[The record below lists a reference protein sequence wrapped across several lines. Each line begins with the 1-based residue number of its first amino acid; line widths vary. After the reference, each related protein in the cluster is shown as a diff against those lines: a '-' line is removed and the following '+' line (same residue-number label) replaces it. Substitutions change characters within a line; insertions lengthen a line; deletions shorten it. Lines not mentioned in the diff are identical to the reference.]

1 MSSSLR
7 PCCPDL
13 SVFASLAISCSV
25 LSPLFHVLI
34 CVYVCFWVCWFLC
47 SSRTQWN
54 FPTFPLHTPAGN
66 HKPTCDDPI
75 KSHYSRV
82 ADQIVEWLHHSL
94 WWLRF
99 LLLRVMKLSCTEE
112 IAGICGSE
120 VNVLSNCK
128 YQVSWSAAQH
138 LEGELLAPGIRTH
151 HYCGFTFL
159 ETVVIT
165 YQCKLNSL
173 FWRSCAFE
181 SYFILQQTDTNN
193 SV

>member
-1 MSSSLR
+1 MFVSECAGFCAAAGLNGIFPPFRSTHLLEITSLPVMTLLR
-7 PCCPDL
+7 
-13 SVFASLAISCSV
+13 AT
-25 LSPLFHVLI
+25 
-34 CVYVCFWVCWFLC
+34 
-47 SSRTQWN
+47 TQ
-54 FPTFPLHTPAGN
+54 
-66 HKPTCDDPI
+66 
-75 KSHYSRV
+75 
-82 ADQIVEWLHHSL
+82 EWLIRSLNDYSHSL

>member
-13 SVFASLAISCSV
+13 SVFASLAISCSF
-25 LSPLFHVLI
+25 PQ
-34 CVYVCFWVCWFLC
+34 
-47 SSRTQWN
+47 SSV
-54 FPTFPLHTPAGN
+54 
-66 HKPTCDDPI
+66 
-75 KSHYSRV
+75 SRV
-82 ADQIVEWLHHSL
+82 NMCVCLFLSVLVLVQQQDSMEFSHLSAPHTCWKSQAYLWWLVGATTQEWLIRSLNDYSHSL